1 MQIELDQVPV
11 DHMDRDDAVMFSESA
26 GRFIVTI
33 DPKRRQVFE
42 KQFKKIACA
51 CIGKV
56 TATPEFEVKGL
67 DQKTILSVPVNELKT
82 AWKKPFG
89 DLI

>member
-1 MQIELDQVPV
+1 MQVELGRVPV
-11 DHMDRDDAVMFSESA
+11 DGVERNDTLMFSESA

-33 DPKRRQVFE
+33 DPKNREDFE
-42 KQFKKIACA
+42 KLFNPSACA
-51 CIGKV
+51 CIGTV
-56 TATPEFEVKGL
+56 TEAPQFEIKGL
-67 DQKTILSVPVNELKT
+67 DQETIVSLAVKDLKT

>member
-1 MQIELDQVPV
+1 LTYRVPTSGLN
-11 DHMDRDDAVMFSESA
+11 HNPAVLFSESA

-33 DPKRRQVFE
+33 DPRNRRDFE
-42 KQFKKIACA
+42 KLFEPSTCA
-51 CIGKV
+51 CIGTV
-56 TATPEFEVKGL
+56 TATPQFEIKGL
-67 DQKTILSVPVNELKT
+67 DQNTIVSVTVGALKA

>member
-1 MQIELDQVPV
+1 VTT
-11 DHMDRDDAVMFSESA
+11 FSESA

-33 DPKRRQVFE
+33 DPDKREAFE
-42 KQFKKIACA
+42 DIFQASPCA
-51 CIGKV
+51 CIGTV
-56 TATPEFEVKGL
+56 TDGSDLVINGMGQQPIVR
-67 DQKTILSVPVNELKT
+67 VPVADLKT

>member
-1 MQIELDQVPV
+1 MQVELDRVPA
-11 DHMDRDDAVMFSESA
+11 DDVRRNDTLMFSESG

-33 DPKRRQVFE
+33 DPQNQEVFE
-42 KQFKKIACA
+42 NLFQNLTCA
-51 CIGKV
+51 CIGIV
-56 TATPEFEVKGL
+56 SEASQFEIKGL
-67 DQKTILSVPVNELKT
+67 DQQTILSVDLKDLKS